1 MGGLTLADVGGV
13 IGVLMM
19 LFAYAA
25 AQLHR
30 LDPTKVPSLVMN
42 FVGSSL
48 VLTSLSQNFNLSAA
62 LMEGAWALVA
72 LFGLVRILLTR
83 R

>member
-1 MGGLTLADVGGV
+1 MLFMTLLDIGGV
-13 IGVLMM
+13 IGVLLM
-19 LFAYAA
+19 LVAYAM

-30 LDPTKVPSLVMN
+30 LDPTRAPSLIMN
-42 FVGSSL
+42 LIGSSL
-48 VLTSLSQNFNLSAA
+48 VLASLTQKFNLAAA

-72 LFGLVRILLTR
+72 LAGLLRVIVRR

>member
-1 MGGLTLADVGGV
+1 MTLLDMGGV

-30 LDPTKVPSLVMN
+30 LDPTRAPSLVMN
-42 FVGSSL
+42 LAGSSL
-48 VLTSLSQNFNLSAA
+48 VLASLVQKFNLAAA
-62 LMEGAWALVA
+62 LMEGAWAVVA
-72 LFGLVRILLTR
+72 LLGLIRIILDR

>member
-1 MGGLTLADVGGV
+1 MTLLDMGGVV
-13 IGVLMM
+13 GVLMM

-30 LDPTKVPSLVMN
+30 LDPTKAPSLILN
-42 FVGSSL
+42 LAGSSL
-48 VLTSLSQNFNLSAA
+48 VLASLFQKFNLAAA

-72 LFGLVRILLTR
+72 LFGLIRVMRAR

>member
-1 MGGLTLADVGGV
+1 MNLLDIGGV
-13 IGVLMM
+13 TGVLMM

-25 AQLHR
+25 AQVHR
-30 LDPTKVPSLVMN
+30 LDPTKAPSLLMN
-42 FVGSSL
+42 FFGSCL
-48 VLTSLSQNFNLSAA
+48 VLASLCQTFNLSAA

-72 LFGLVRILLTR
+72 LFGLIRLILSR

>member
-1 MGGLTLADVGGV
+1 VGGLTLLDIGGV

-25 AQLHR
+25 AQVHR
-30 LDPTKVPSLVMN
+30 LDPTKVPSLLMN
-42 FVGSSL
+42 FFGSGL
-48 VLTSLSQNFNLSAA
+48 VLASLSQKFNLSAA

-72 LFGLVRILLTR
+72 LFGLIRAMRAR

>member
-1 MGGLTLADVGGV
+1 MGRLTLLDIGGV

-25 AQLHR
+25 AQLRR
-30 LDPTKVPSLVMN
+30 LDPTEAPSLILN

-48 VLTSLSQNFNLSAA
+48 VLASLFQKFNLAAA

-72 LFGLVRILLTR
+72 LFGLIRVMLAR

>member
-1 MGGLTLADVGGV
+1 MTLLDMGGVV
-13 IGVLMM
+13 GVLMM

-30 LDPTKVPSLVMN
+30 LDPTKAPSLILN
-42 FVGSSL
+42 LAGSSL
-48 VLTSLSQNFNLSAA
+48 VLASLFQTFNLAAA

-72 LFGLVRILLTR
+72 LFGLIRLLLTR